1 YQMSETQ
8 IYSVIRNQ
16 RRLHQERTQ
25 PRLF

>member
-1 YQMSETQ
+1 
-8 IYSVIRNQ
+8 YSVIRNQ

>member
-1 YQMSETQ
+1 Q